1 MIPRLDMLTLSCRTS
16 SYECKTVANRIL
28 GSAFFFLGDI
38 CHLNTKSI
46 GIHWADKSD
55 FGVASGVVLKQV

>member
-1 MIPRLDMLTLSCRTS
+1 MIVDRYHESGMIPRLDMLTLTCRTS

-46 GIHWADKSD
+46 GMSL
-55 FGVASGVVLKQV
+55 G